1 MPLRPV
7 SATNVN
13 IPCFDG
19 KTDGVLARKVPFK
32 NKLRTGAPVAGR
44 PGSTVHCSNLTSFLP
59 GVNQFESTADY
70 SADVI

>member
-1 MPLRPV
+1 M
-7 SATNVN
+7 
-13 IPCFDG
+13 PCFDG

-44 PGSTVHCSNLTSFLP
+44 PGRGMHCALHCSNLTSFLP

-70 SADVI
+70 SELM